1 MAVLEEA
8 ARIPQLAV
16 RPGRQ
21 VLEVWPQVTWD
32 KGRAAG
38 AILERAFGASWS
50 GRVTVVYIGD
60 DRTDEDA
67 FMALPEPA
75 VTVKVG
81 SPMYGT
87 AARYVARDV
96 DEVARFL
103 QRLTEWL
110 VPAGRE

>member
-21 VLEVWPQVTWD
+21 VLEVWPGVAWD

-50 GRVTVVYIGD
+50 GQVTVVYIGD

-67 FMALPEPA
+67 FIALREPA

-81 SPMYGT
+81 SPTYGT

-103 QRLTEWL
+103 QRLTAWL
-110 VPAGRE
+110 VPAERE